1 MRSAP
6 PKPPDSSDQSE
17 QTSAKKPSSRAQKKS
32 RGFTPL
38 APVRFVQGVGT
49 SLVGIA
55 VVMALLAGVG
65 VWRSG
70 DRFLEG
76 LRLMLTAP
84 QPEPE
89 VDVRSVI
96 IHKLQG
102 ASELTTAIF
111 AMEAVVPTTS
121 DRTLAGYV
129 IGKTNLLYIAYGE
142 VRAGVDLSR
151 LDPSQITT
159 GPESVRIQLPP
170 AQILDSKL
178 DVERSEVY
186 DYDRG
191 FLGLGPDN
199 APELQE
205 MAQRQALQKITRAA
219 CSEGILTAANER
231 AQLVVS
237 QLLSPLAFESVQV
250 DTQTPDELTCAGLA
264 NSDTVN

>member
-1 MRSAP
+1 
-6 PKPPDSSDQSE
+6 
-17 QTSAKKPSSRAQKKS
+17 
-32 RGFTPL
+32 L

-49 SLVGIA
+49 TLVGVA
-55 VVMALLAGVG
+55 VIMALLAGVG

-70 DRFLEG
+70 DRFIEG
-76 LRLMLTAP
+76 LRLMLTEP

-96 IHKLQG
+96 VHKLQG
-102 ASELTTAIF
+102 ASDLTTAIF

-121 DRTLAGYV
+121 DRTLAGHV

-142 VRAGVDLSR
+142 VRAGVDLS
-151 LDPSQITT
+151 QIDASHIEK

-170 AQILDSKL
+170 PQILDSKL

-199 APELQE
+199 APELQQ

-219 CSEGILTAANER
+219 CAEGILTAANER

-237 QLLSPLAFESVQV
+237 QLLSPLEFESVQV

-264 NSDTVN
+264 NSDTVNKVPQ